1 MSLERS
7 DSVDAVVVRE
17 GWVVLSIH
25 HFEPWDRPEEQLEQ
39 LRRKLGACFESAKS
53 ARYLAAFHQLP
64 ARVELVSRDTR
75 RRSAGAL
82 RALWGGRAG
91 LVAARTSTG
100 SRRAWR
106 RLPSTSPR

>member
-64 ARVELVSRDTR
+64 ARVELVSRDTPPPE
-75 RRSAGAL
+75 AL
-82 RALWGGRAG
+82 ALCARFGVVVRA
-91 LVAARTSTG
+91 
-100 SRRAWR
+100 
-106 RLPSTSPR
+106 